1 LTPESNLFGNVVL
14 ESGIC
19 LPYNEGLAGG
29 PSPKMSGKRI
39 VTGGAVASSLLITIL
54 YLVLQSHTNSLYLV
68 SNISEAAFSLVPLII
83 AVYLLKSREL
93 PFYKSTICLTIGFFL
108 WFLGEVI
115 YSTYALLLGVAIPY
129 PSMADFFWLTGYW
142 LVLLG
147 MTLSI
152 QPFRFAIK
160 SQTLVLATVVS
171 ITTSVLVAA
180 YLVIP
185 VIAISPDTATN
196 MVGFA
201 YPISD
206 IALLFASILGF
217 LLFRG
222 GKVAR
227 GWYLLVLGTLLFS
240 VADILFSFT
249 TAKGTYF
256 DGHPLELLYDYGY
269 VCFGLSLYS
278 QLKVAWD

>member
-1 LTPESNLFGNVVL
+1 
-14 ESGIC
+14 
-19 LPYNEGLAGG
+19 
-29 PSPKMSGKRI
+29 MSGKRI
-39 VTGGAVASSLLITIL
+39 VTGGAIAISLLITLL
-54 YLVLQSHTNSLYLV
+54 YLTLQSHPALLYLL
-68 SNISEAAFSLVPLII
+68 SNTSEAVFSLIPLTM
-83 AVYLLKSREL
+83 AVYLLKTREL
-93 PFYKSTICLTIGFFL
+93 PFYKPTICLALGFFL
-108 WFLGEVI
+108 WFLGEI
-115 YSTYALLLGVAIPY
+115 TYSSYALLLGVAIPY
-129 PSMADFFWLTGYW
+129 PSVADVFWLTGYW

-152 QPFRFAIK
+152 EPFRFAVK
-160 SQTLVLATVVS
+160 RQSLVLATLVS
-171 ITTSVLVAA
+171 IVTSVVVAA

-185 VIAISPDTATN
+185 VIAISADTTTN

-206 IALLFASILGF
+206 IALLFASILGL

-222 GKVAR
+222 GKVAH

-249 TAKGTYF
+249 TARGTYF
-256 DGHPLELLYDYGY
+256 DGPPLELLYDYGY
-269 VCFGLSLYS
+269 VCFGLSLHN